1 MKRGRLFPIAGLV
14 LLVIL
19 LAGSNHA
26 AASPANW
33 PMYRNNPLH
42 TGVTA
47 DVVPPPLKL
56 KWKQTFGDNVTGSPA
71 VFGSRVYVG
80 SDTLDKKLYAVDF
93 ATGNIIWSFDDA
105 ASLVPATGWKSSPT
119 IETVG
124 GQTVIFAGNDNGK
137 LYAIRDDGATPFKLW
152 EYASGGPV
160 WSSPIVTTIS
170 GTQVV
175 IFGNSAAPGDLYAL
189 VASTGALFPG
199 WATNPFTE
207 GGAAG
212 AFISSPA
219 IFGSSLFV
227 GNSNGKVYAINLGNG
242 ALLWSDAPAGAV
254 SIQSSPAVAN
264 VVIAG
269 VPTDVVF
276 IGAGDNKLRAYSA
289 ASGGL
294 PLWTFSATAGSQ
306 INSSPAIVT
315 IPSPPVACA
324 PGPTLAVI
332 FGSEDD
338 NVYAVRASDGTP
350 CWTFPSNGPD
360 NFDSSPSISGGTVYI
375 GSDDNSFYAIN
386 LNSGVWLWSFPALAK
401 VGDANTAP
409 NAAISGST
417 VLFGTK
423 AVAPGGGSLYAFEPL
438 TVTASTTQIVTV
450 STTTTTVSTGITQT
464 ITNSTTLFTTLTSS
478 TWITT
483 VVPPSSVPG
492 FPVESILAG
501 IIAGLAALGLLRQKH
516 RRQEARSSED

>member
-1 MKRGRLFPIAGLV
+1 LKRGQLFPIAGFV

-47 DVVPPPLKL
+47 DVVPPPLKM
-56 KWKQTFGDNVTGSPA
+56 KWKQTFGDSIVGSPA

-80 SDTLDKKLYAVDF
+80 SDTADKKLYVIDL
-93 ATGNIIWSFDDA
+93 ATGNIIWSFDDSGTA
-105 ASLVPATGWKSSPT
+105 LGWKSSPT
-119 IETVG
+119 VETVG

-137 LYAIRDDGATPFKLW
+137 LYAIRDDGFKLW
-152 EYASGGPV
+152 AYASGALV
-160 WSSPIVTTIS
+160 LSSPIVTTIS

-175 IFGNSAAPGDLYAL
+175 IFGNSAAPGGLYAL

-199 WATNPFTE
+199 WATNPFTD
-207 GGAAG
+207 GGAAT

-242 ALLWSDAPAGAV
+242 ALLWSHATGS
-254 SIQSSPAVAN
+254 SIQSSPAIAN
-264 VVIAG
+264 VVVGG

-276 IGAGDNKLRAYSA
+276 IGADDNKLRAYSA
-289 ASGGL
+289 ASGGAG
-294 PLWTFSATAGSQ
+294 PLWTFSAAVGQ
-306 INSSPAIVT
+306 INSSPAIAT
-315 IPSPPVACA
+315 IPNPPVACA
-324 PGPTLAVI
+324 PGPILALI

-360 NFDSSPSISGGTVYI
+360 DFDASPSISGETVYV
-375 GSDDNSFYAIN
+375 GSKDNSFYAIN
-386 LNSGVWLWSFPALAK
+386 INSGVWLWSFPALAP
-401 VGDANTAP
+401 VGDADTTP

-423 AVAPGGGSLYAFEPL
+423 AVAGGGTLYAFEPM
-438 TVTASTTQIVTV
+438 TVTASTTQTVTV
-450 STTTTTVSTGITQT
+450 STTTTTATISTGTTQT
-464 ITNSTTLFTTLTSS
+464 ETQSTTLFTTLTSS
-478 TWITT
+478 TWVTSTI
-483 VVPPSSVPG
+483 PPSPVPG
-492 FPVESILAG
+492 FPIESILAG
-501 IIAGLAALGLLRQKH
+501 LVAGLAALGFLRQKH

>member
-1 MKRGRLFPIAGLV
+1 MKRGHLFPVAGLV

-47 DVVPPPLKL
+47 DVVPPPLKE
-56 KWKQTFGDNVTGSPA
+56 KWKQTLGDSIVGSPA

-80 SDTLDKKLYAVDF
+80 SDTVDKRLYAIDL
-93 ATGNIIWSFDDA
+93 ATGNIIWSFDDTGA
-105 ASLVPATGWKSSPT
+105 ALGWKSSPT
-119 IETVG
+119 VETVG
-124 GQTVIFAGNDNGK
+124 GQTVIFAGNDNPVTK
-137 LYAIRDDGATPFKLW
+137 NNFYAIRDDGIAPFKLW
-152 EYASGGPV
+152 AFDSGAAV
-160 WSSPIVTTIS
+160 VSSPIVTTIS

-175 IFGNSAAPGDLYAL
+175 IFGNTAGALYAL

-199 WATNPFTE
+199 WAVNPYNP
-207 GGAAG
+207 GGA
-212 AFISSPA
+212 FVSSPA
-219 IFGSSLFV
+219 ILGSSLFV
-227 GNSNGKVYAINLGNG
+227 GNSLGVVYAINLGNG
-242 ALLWSDAPAGAV
+242 ALLWSDTPAGPT
-254 SIQSSPAVAN
+254 SIQSSPAIAN
-264 VVIAG
+264 VVVGG
-269 VPTDVVF
+269 VATDVVF
-276 IGAGDNKLRAYSA
+276 IGADDGKLRAYSA
-289 ASGGL
+289 ASGGP
-294 PLWTFSATAGSQ
+294 PLWTFSAAAGQ
-306 INSSPAIVT
+306 INSSPAIAT
-315 IPSPPVACA
+315 IPNPPVACA

-332 FGSEDD
+332 FGSQDD

-360 NFDSSPSISGGTVYI
+360 DFDSSPTISGETVYI

-386 LNSGVWLWSFPALAK
+386 LNSGTWLWSFPALAPI
-401 VGDANTAP
+401 GDADTAP

-417 VLFGTK
+417 VLFGTNP
-423 AVAPGGGSLYAFEPL
+423 VAGGGALYAFEPL

-450 STTTTTVSTGITQT
+450 STTTTTATISTGTTQT
-464 ITNSTTLFTTLTSS
+464 QTNMTTLFTTLTSS

>member
-1 MKRGRLFPIAGLV
+1 LKRGQLFPIAGFV

-47 DVVPPPLKL
+47 DVVPPPLKM
-56 KWKQTFGDNVTGSPA
+56 KWKQTFGDNIDGSAA

-80 SDTLDKKLYAVDF
+80 SDDNKLRAIDL
-93 ATGNIIWSFDDA
+93 ATGNIIWSYDTDPVVV
-105 ASLVPATGWKSSPT
+105 LGDWNSSPAV
-119 IETVG
+119 ETVG
-124 GQTVIFAGNDNGK
+124 GQTIIFAGNDNGY
-137 LYAIRDDGATPFKLW
+137 LYAIRDDGTVPFKLW
-152 EYASGGPV
+152 ATATGASIL
-160 WSSPIVTTIS
+160 SSPIVTTIS

-175 IFGNSAAPGDLYAL
+175 IFGNSAAPGGLYAL

-199 WATNPFTE
+199 WGAPAANPFTDT
-207 GGAAG
+207 GAAG
-212 AFISSPA
+212 TFISSPA

-227 GNSNGKVYAINLGNG
+227 GNTNGKVYAINLGNG
-242 ALLWSDAPAGAV
+242 ALLWSNTPAPAT
-254 SIQSSPAVAN
+254 SIQSSPAIAN
-264 VVIAG
+264 VVVG
-269 VPTDVVF
+269 GLPTDVVF
-276 IGAGDNKLRAYSA
+276 IGADDGKLRAYSA
-289 ASGGL
+289 ASGGVA
-294 PLWTFSATAGSQ
+294 PLWTFSAGAAQ
-306 INSSPAIVT
+306 INSSPAIAT
-315 IPSPPVACA
+315 IPNPPVACA

-338 NVYAVRASDGTP
+338 NVYAIRASDGTP
-350 CWTFPSNGPD
+350 CWTFPSNGPND
-360 NFDSSPSISGGTVYI
+360 FDSSPSISGETVYI
-375 GSDDNSFYAIN
+375 GSADNSFYAIN
-386 LNSGVWLWSFPALAK
+386 LNSGTWLWSFPALAAI
-401 VGDANTAP
+401 GDPSTTP

-423 AVAPGGGSLYAFEPL
+423 AVAGGGTLYAFEPM

-464 ITNSTTLFTTLTSS
+464 ETLSTTLFTTLISS
-478 TWITT
+478 TWVTSVI
-483 VVPPSSVPG
+483 PPPAVPG
-492 FPVESILAG
+492 FPIESILAG
-501 IIAGLAALGLLRQKH
+501 MVAGLAALGLLRRRH